1 MKNPFRAIGNFF
13 KKTLPQGTKSFFTK
27 TLPSVVNKIPSPV
40 LSVATGGVSDIVKAG
55 IASKG
60 NVRQF
65 GNQLMK
71 EGAQNLST
79 IGNLGQKVL
88 GNHITGAVVG
98 AVAPEL
104 LPAVAGGLAGAKV
117 FSTAGSALEKAR
129 TAKNPNDVVKVIEG
143 GIQVNNAYKKGVAS
157 NK

>member
-13 KKTLPQGTKSFFTK
+13 RKTVPQGAKSFFTK

-60 NVRQF
+60 NVREF
-65 GNQLMK
+65 GNQLIK
-71 EGAQNLST
+71 GQAQNLSQ
-79 IGNLGQKVL
+79 IGALGTKVL
-88 GNHITGAVVG
+88 ANPVTGFAVG

-104 LPAVAGGLAGAKV
+104 LPALAGGIAFSKGASLAG
-117 FSTAGSALEKAR
+117 STLEKAR
-129 TAKNPNDVVKVIEG
+129 TAKSPGDVVKVVEG
-143 GIQVNNAYKKGVAS
+143 GIKVNQQVKKI
-157 NK
+157 K